1 MRFSKMMNGVPVAQP
16 NHTRNWRQFE
26 SKFKRAM
33 FLGIAGITIML
44 TLTIGPQF
52 FYILA
57 SALLCGSLIIY
68 QDDIVDIIENNKG
81 CLMGAAVGFMLG
93 GGGPLSVIG
102 VLILGWMGHEIHNM
116 IRWTANTANQIIE
129 TTEPYRHPI
138 NTTQRHVG
146 ALLHRARGLGPAVSG
161 FLNDVGEGIY
171 NWIDSPETPN
181 IAQPAHHAQP
191 APIDPAAHSNIEI
204 IDEPE
209 LDAPEAPIAPIA
221 TPVAVVPDV
230 REAVLNSHP
239 VPAVLFQSPAGAPAN
254 DPVVAPQA
262 SPQNAVPLPQ
272 ANTPSRWGW
281 LLPEGAATECI
292 RLFETKVLMR

>member
-1 MRFSKMMNGVPVAQP
+1 MMNGATVAQP
-16 NHTRNWRQFE
+16 NRARNWRQFE

-44 TLTIGPQF
+44 TLTVGPQF

-68 QDDIVDIIENNKG
+68 QDDIVDIIENNRG
-81 CLMGAAVGFMLG
+81 CLMGAAIGFMLG

-116 IRWTANTANQIIE
+116 VRWTANTANQIIE

-161 FLNDVGEGIY
+161 LLNDVGEGIF
-171 NWIDSPETPN
+171 NWIDPIETPN

-204 IDEPE
+204 VDEPE
-209 LDAPEAPIAPIA
+209 PDAPDAPIA
-221 TPVAVVPDV
+221 TPVTVVPDV
-230 REAVLNSHP
+230 RETVLNSHP
-239 VPAVLFQSPAGAPAN
+239 APAVLFQSPAA
-254 DPVVAPQA
+254 APQ
-262 SPQNAVPLPQ
+262 PQ
-272 ANTPSRWGW
+272 ANAPSRWGW
-281 LLPEGAATECI
+281 LLPEGAVSECI
-292 RLFETKVLMR
+292 RLYETKVLMR